1 VNNQGTCHGS
11 RFLSP
16 TIISVATD
24 PMQTLNRYV
33 IHATSEGKPH
43 TAAWDC
49 YSRVQAVQMFTAASL
64 WSDTVVNSV
73 DELGP
78 VAELSPDWT
87 LWG

>member
-1 VNNQGTCHGS
+1 
-11 RFLSP
+11 
-16 TIISVATD
+16 
-24 PMQTLNRYV
+24 MQTLNRYV

-64 WSDTVVNSV
+64 WSDTVVQSV

-78 VAELSPDWT
+78 VDELSPDWT

>member
-1 VNNQGTCHGS
+1 
-11 RFLSP
+11 
-16 TIISVATD
+16 
-24 PMQTLNRYV
+24 
-33 IHATSEGKPH
+33 
-43 TAAWDC
+43 
-49 YSRVQAVQMFTAASL
+49 VQAVQMFTAASL

>member
-1 VNNQGTCHGS
+1 MIPLFMVQ
-11 RFLSP
+11 LSGNRP
-16 TIISVATD
+16 K

-33 IHATSEGKPH
+33 IHATSDGKPH

-64 WSDTVVNSV
+64 WSDTIVNSV

-78 VAELSPDWT
+78 VEELSPDWT